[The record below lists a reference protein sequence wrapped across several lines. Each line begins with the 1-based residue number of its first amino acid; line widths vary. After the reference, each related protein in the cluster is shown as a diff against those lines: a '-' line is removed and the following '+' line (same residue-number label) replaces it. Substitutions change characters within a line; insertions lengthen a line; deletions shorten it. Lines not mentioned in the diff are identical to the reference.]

1 MARCILLM
9 TRVATDHNMGFT
21 TCKRRALKDLAWK
34 LAYLKRQVRSGGA
47 TGTPDATVRARAN
60 QRLAQGTMVSV
71 LTWSLALRPVWS
83 VLCLGR
89 RVGSNDTSSIGWQA
103 KSAEAAERYKDE
115 PCQNSN
121 LSANCWYQVC
131 FSHLSRTAHAFFVCT
146 WLRIA
151 DCVLNQSVRS
161 SVRCRRVDSSPK
173 PRKPERPRHFGPEGL
188 HPRQL
193 ARTSR
198 GLRKW
203 IKVAVIIAKLRNPR
217 TKKRIN

>member
-9 TRVATDHNMGFT
+9 TRVATDHNVGFT

-103 KSAEAAERYKDE
+103 KSAEAAERYKMNHAQTATSVQTAGIMFVSATYLALPTPSSLHLAPHCRLRLE
-115 PCQNSN
+115 PIGPFV
-121 LSANCWYQVC
+121 SALQTCRFQ
-131 FSHLSRTAHAFFVCT
+131 SKAPQARTAT
-146 WLRIA
+146 TLRSRRTPSA
-151 DCVLNQSVRS
+151 AS
-161 SVRCRRVDSSPK
+161 STNFPWPQKMD
-173 PRKPERPRHFGPEGL
+173 
-188 HPRQL
+188 
-193 ARTSR
+193 
-198 GLRKW
+198 
-203 IKVAVIIAKLRNPR
+203 
-217 TKKRIN
+217 